1 MKQHEYRLLEA
12 IAEDETVTQAS
23 LAHSLEMAVG
33 SVNWY
38 IKRLISRGYLKATR
52 MDRTR
57 LRYNLTAE
65 GMRVFQRRATQ
76 YVKDSLQVYHD
87 LREQSKDFIAELR
100 AKGIE
105 RVYID
110 GNDPTLDIFKLSCL
124 ETGFPQLEEQPGE
137 YLVRS
142 LNGRYRLE
150 RSQAKHAG
158 ERKIA

>member
-1 MKQHEYRLLEA
+1 
-12 IAEDETVTQAS
+12 
-23 LAHSLEMAVG
+23 
-33 SVNWY
+33 
-38 IKRLISRGYLKATR
+38 
-52 MDRTR
+52 